1 MKYLGLFLLVLGFVN
16 AYAQADMSWGVKA
29 GMNLSQHYGTQG
41 YDLDFEVK
49 TGVRWIY
56 PLVFP

>member
-1 MKYLGLFLLVLGFVN
+1 LLVLGFTSV
-16 AYAQADMSWGVKA
+16 YAQADMSWGVKA